1 MRCLPPCRLTWF
13 VRRGRA
19 VPTDFEPAP
28 DQGNFAT
35 MNIAIYGA
43 GGVGGYYGG
52 VLARAG
58 HQVSLIA
65 RGAHL
70 AAIRERGLGVCSPGG
85 DFTVRPAAATDA
97 PGDIGPVDAVIVA
110 VKSMQLAS
118 VCEGI
123 APLLGPGTLVV
134 PLLNGVD
141 AHEALVPAV
150 GRGRMGKG
158 LTRII
163 SEVAA
168 PGEIRHI
175 GVDPYVAI
183 AEWDGGGSPR
193 VDALVAALRDAGVDA
208 EVPADIDAALW
219 LKFLFVCSL
228 GGVCAACRM
237 HLGPVRTM
245 PESRALLRRA
255 MEEIAA
261 TAAAHGVSLQDDA
274 VSFAMNTVD
283 TFPPEGTSSL
293 QRDIAAGRPSE
304 LDAWTGAAVRLG
316 ATVGVATP
324 VHSFIHAVLLP
335 CELQARG

>member
-1 MRCLPPCRLTWF
+1 MPSPCRLTGWF

-70 AAIRERGLGVCSPGG
+70 AAIRERGLGVRSPGG
-85 DFTVRPAAATDA
+85 DFTVRPSAATDD
-97 PGDIGPVDAVIVA
+97 PVDIGAVDAVIVA
-110 VKSMQLAS
+110 VKSMQLDA

-123 APLLGPGTLVV
+123 APLLGPDTLVV

-141 AHEALVPAV
+141 AHEALVLAV

-175 GVDPYVAI
+175 GVDPYVAL
-183 AEWDGGGSPR
+183 AEWDGARSPR

-237 HLGPVRTM
+237 HLGPVRTL
-245 PESRALLRRA
+245 PESRSLLRRA
-255 MEEIAA
+255 MEAIAA
-261 TAAAHGVSLQDDA
+261 TAAATGSLQDDA
-274 VSFAMNTVD
+274 VPFAMNTVD
-283 TFPPEGTSSL
+283 TFPAEGTSSL

-335 CELQARG
+335 SELQARG

>member
-1 MRCLPPCRLTWF
+1 MPSPCRLIGWF
-13 VRRGRA
+13 VPRGRA

-70 AAIRERGLGVCSPGG
+70 AAIREQGLGVRSPGG
-85 DFTVRPAAATDA
+85 DFTVRPAAATDD

-110 VKSMQLAS
+110 VKSMQLDA

-141 AHEALVPAV
+141 VHEALAPAV

-193 VDALVAALRDAGVDA
+193 VVALVAALRDAGVDA
-208 EVPADIDAALW
+208 EVPADIDAAIW
-219 LKFLFVCSL
+219 LKFLFVCSV
-228 GGVCAACRM
+228 GGVCGACRM
-237 HLGPVRTM
+237 PLGPVRTL
-245 PESRALLRRA
+245 PETRALLRRA

-283 TFPPEGTSSL
+283 TFPAAGTSSL